1 MACRGVTDLKGALV
15 CGLIPF
21 QCKVSNKTLFCVGI
35 GMDGFLSK
43 NYLKTS
49 LQSTRLVPI
58 LLNTVVGTHLHNL
71 VPTPHSARQSEIWV
85 QDYQC
90 RIRGRLFCCS
100 FVLLSKRLIK
110 PEALQR
116 MMPLHNHIARYTGSP
131 SVIWL

>member
-1 MACRGVTDLKGALV
+1 
-15 CGLIPF
+15 
-21 QCKVSNKTLFCVGI
+21 
-35 GMDGFLSK
+35 MDGFLSK

-100 FVLLSKRLIK
+100 FLLLSKRLIK

-116 MMPLHNHIARYTGSP
+116 MMPLYNYIARYTGSP